1 MNKFFVIII
10 YLLIQSC
17 SYPKSVLICGDHVCV
32 NKKEANQYFEE
43 NLTLEVKIINKDDKN
58 KIDLIELNLRQN
70 NNDKKSIT
78 MKTKDKTNKK
88 IKSLTPKEIKKI
100 KSKIRKQEQE
110 KKLISKKIIN
120 KKSSKKKIKFNDSEL
135 KKKNKNVD
143 NVINEDLVDVCTII
157 KKCSID
163 EISKYLNKKDKKK
176 KYPNISIRQ

>member
-78 MKTKDKTNKK
+78 MKKKDKTNKK

-110 KKLISKKIIN
+110 KN
-120 KKSSKKKIKFNDSEL
+120 
-135 KKKNKNVD
+135 
-143 NVINEDLVDVCTII
+143 
-157 KKCSID
+157 
-163 EISKYLNKKDKKK
+163 
-176 KYPNISIRQ
+176 

>member
-78 MKTKDKTNKK
+78 MKKKDKTNKK

-110 KKLISKKIIN
+110 KILISKKIIN

-135 KKKNKNVD
+135 KKKK
-143 NVINEDLVDVCTII
+143 
-157 KKCSID
+157 
-163 EISKYLNKKDKKK
+163 
-176 KYPNISIRQ
+176 